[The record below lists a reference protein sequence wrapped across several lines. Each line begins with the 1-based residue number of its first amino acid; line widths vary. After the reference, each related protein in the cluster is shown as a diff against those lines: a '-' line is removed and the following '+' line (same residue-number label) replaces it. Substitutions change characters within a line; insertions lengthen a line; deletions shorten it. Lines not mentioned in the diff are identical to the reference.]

1 MFFFASATIAA
12 NHPEMAAAVREMDEH
27 LAQHAGFPL
36 RADYTAE
43 LLRIEPGQ
51 FSRLMMLFAEQ
62 GVVKKQVGYTCPDCD
77 VLIEHVPQEGD
88 LWCDECE
95 RTVSLRGKGGLGVT
109 LWQTQPD
116 AVMTAL
122 PTLTVQA
129 TTAGTDPTVCIQF
142 IGGDRGGATRPQVMV
157 PREEKEIRDA
167 VNLGQFRERFIF
179 ADPVHAASLDDV
191 IACHRACPAIVHFAG
206 HGDERSLTLIEDR
219 DLIVRSRQLAA
230 EQVVSLFAN
239 YPTRVRV
246 VFFNACH
253 SAILAR
259 TLTETGTVDFAI
271 GVPGPIADD
280 PAIAFAK
287 TFYRQL
293 SEGLSLHQAF
303 EMARL
308 QHRPDTN
315 VISHELCSAPT
326 AEPTTTRFGGFSSKP
341 RTPYGRQATTRTP

>member
-1 MFFFASATIAA
+1 MFFVASATIAA
-12 NHPEMAAAVREMDEH
+12 SHPEMADAVRELDGH

-51 FSRLMMLFAEQ
+51 FSRLMTLFADH
-62 GVVKKQVGYTCPDCD
+62 GVVKKQVGYACPDCD
-77 VLIEHVPQEGD
+77 VLIEHVPHEGD

-95 RTVSLRGKGGLGVT
+95 QTVSFRGQGGLGVT

-116 AVMTAL
+116 AVMAAL
-122 PTLTVQA
+122 PAPTVPA
-129 TTAGTDPTVCIQF
+129 TTAGTNPALCIQF

-167 VNLGQFRERFIF
+167 VNLGQFRERFVF
-179 ADPVHAASLDDV
+179 ADSVHAASLDDV

-219 DLIVRSRQLAA
+219 DLIARPRQLAA

-239 YPTRVRV
+239 YPTRVRL

-253 SAILAR
+253 SAALAR

-293 SEGLSLHQAF
+293 SEGLTLHQAF

-308 QHRPDTN
+308 QHKPGMN
-315 VISHELCSAPT
+315 VVLHELCSATT
-326 AEPTTTRFGGFSSKP
+326 ANPASTRFGG
-341 RTPYGRQATTRTP
+341 